1 MRFLVRLYNS
11 ALSLFY
17 PRVCAACGHSL
28 LDDEKTVCT
37 KCAYS
42 LPQTGFENNPDN
54 PLAQMF
60 VGRIRLNAVTAC
72 FFFSKKGKVQ
82 RLIHQLKYRKNRDAG
97 TFLGNEMGKMLS
109 RSQYFRDVDCIFP
122 VPLHPKKERKRGY
135 NQSEVIACG
144 AAGPMNAK
152 VDKTHLVRTV
162 NTSTQTKKS
171 REERRKNVE
180 GIFAVNHPEELANKH
195 ILIVDDVITTGAT
208 IEACAEALKNIEGIR
223 ISIAAVACAGN

>member
-1 MRFLVRLYNS
+1 MNFLIRLYNS
-11 ALSLFY
+11 VLSLFY
-17 PRVCAACGHSL
+17 PRVCAACGSL
-28 LDDEKTVCT
+28 LLEDEKTVCT
-37 KCAYS
+37 KCVYA
-42 LPQTGFENNPDN
+42 LPKTGYEANPDN

-60 VGRIRLNAVTAC
+60 AGRVRLNAVTAC

-82 RLIHQLKYRKNRDAG
+82 RLIHQLKYRNNQDAG
-97 TFLGNEMGKMLS
+97 TFLGNEMGKVLS
-109 RSQYFRDVDCIFP
+109 QSPYFQDVDYIFP

-135 NQSEVIACG
+135 NQSEVIANG
-144 AAGPMNAK
+144 AAALLNAK

-180 GIFAVNHPEELANKH
+180 GIFAVNRPEELVGKH

-208 IEACAEALKNIEGIR
+208 VEACAEALKDIEYIK
-223 ISIAAVACAGN
+223 ISVAAVACAVG